1 MPDDLSSNI
10 VPTPRRVPE
19 QYLRAEISAF
29 PIASDESFRSAI
41 LELDPR
47 LPKPLPEPPNKKNPT
62 RELWRA
68 CESLYAPHT
77 GWSLDRLVAA
87 RDLGWFGGS
96 PSLKP
101 ISMQAYLRNLA
112 RSHLMAR
119 PGVTEIEERTE
130 LSAIDAH
137 DHYRWLTFA
146 LPEDLLMAA
155 LGVEPVPRRVDK
167 DLPLLVRRLLD
178 LGVAEIHQHVGAS
191 MDFPL
196 LWASTLAAL
205 ANTEIKENA
214 LASPGAPLSN
224 GRFLIRWLL
233 AAAVVRCTLAEYLIR
248 GSGSFQGFLF
258 QSDFLKASVWTAWRI
273 ETLLASLRALAYGN
287 EKYLPQIEPLRD
299 LYADIH
305 PMALRLGDYPL
316 ESVEDAFRRC
326 DPIALRLNLHGE
338 NAGERWFL
346 RKSLAY
352 LNHPIGDS
360 GQYDRY

>member
-29 PIASDESFRSAI
+29 PIASDESFRSAM

-47 LPKPLPEPPNKKNPT
+47 LPEPLPEPPDKKNPT

-101 ISMQAYLRNLA
+101 IFMQAYLRNLA

-167 DLPLLVRRLLD
+167 DLPPACPQAARPRRGRD
-178 LGVAEIHQHVGAS
+178 PPAWIS
-191 MDFPL
+191 PCCRPRPWRPWRTPRSRRMPL
-196 LWASTLAAL
+196 PVPVHL
-205 ANTEIKENA
+205 
-214 LASPGAPLSN
+214 
-224 GRFLIRWLL
+224 
-233 AAAVVRCTLAEYLIR
+233 C
-248 GSGSFQGFLF
+248 
-258 QSDFLKASVWTAWRI
+258 
-273 ETLLASLRALAYGN
+273 
-287 EKYLPQIEPLRD
+287 
-299 LYADIH
+299 
-305 PMALRLGDYPL
+305 PMAG
-316 ESVEDAFRRC
+316 S
-326 DPIALRLNLHGE
+326 
-338 NAGERWFL
+338 
-346 RKSLAY
+346 
-352 LNHPIGDS
+352 
-360 GQYDRY
+360 

>member
-1 MPDDLSSNI
+1 M
-10 VPTPRRVPE
+10 
-19 QYLRAEISAF
+19 
-29 PIASDESFRSAI
+29 

-47 LPKPLPEPPNKKNPT
+47 LPEPLPEPPDKKNPT

-178 LGVAEIHQHVGAS
+178 LGVAEIHQHG
-191 MDFPL
+191 FPL
-196 LWASTLAAL
+196 AVGLDPGGLGEHRDQGECPCQSRCTSVQWPVPDPLAACRRSGPL
-205 ANTEIKENA
+205 HIGGI
-214 LASPGAPLSN
+214 SHPGKRRLPRLSLPI
-224 GRFLIRWLL
+224 GFSQGIRVDLL
-233 AAAVVRCTLAEYLIR
+233 AHRDSLSLTAGVGLWQRKILAPNRAVAGFIR
-248 GSGSFQGFLF
+248 RYPSDGF
-258 QSDFLKASVWTAWRI
+258 KA
-273 ETLLASLRALAYGN
+273 
-287 EKYLPQIEPLRD
+287 
-299 LYADIH
+299 
-305 PMALRLGDYPL
+305 
-316 ESVEDAFRRC
+316 
-326 DPIALRLNLHGE
+326 
-338 NAGERWFL
+338 
-346 RKSLAY
+346 
-352 LNHPIGDS
+352 
-360 GQYDRY
+360 